1 MVATGIGKGMEGA
14 PVTIGTNCM
23 GAKKTERWDIQLN
36 KLILKGLTRW

>member
-23 GAKKTERWDIQLN
+23 GAKKTERWRYID
-36 KLILKGLTRW
+36 K